1 MWENIKQWS
10 GRILTT
16 GGVVSILGFLWN
28 VVFPIPGQ
36 IDDGLAWAA
45 IVIQMW
51 VHVTDPITLLFAG
64 TAIACLGLG
73 TAKWWLDPVSRR
85 LSKKQDPPALPE
97 PAEPTREYATRT
109 PKEITHE
116 AFLHEFDD
124 EPWSSPEIGKW
135 LRFEGSILAAPDTRR
150 DPIEI
155 TMESRGDGEWV
166 FLHFD
171 NATWRE
177 QLTALKTGECIKGTG
192 KIVGV
197 EANNMTLHD
206 CKLLD
211 TVKSAGRGR
220 REDSHD
226 LP

>member
-1 MWENIKQWS
+1 MCENIKQWS
-10 GRILTT
+10 GRILT
-16 GGVVSILGFLWN
+16 GGAVSILVFLWS

-64 TAIACLGLG
+64 TAIACLGLS

-97 PAEPTREYATRT
+97 PAEPMRDYTSRT
-109 PKEITHE
+109 PNEITHE
-116 AFLHEFDD
+116 VFLHEFDD
-124 EPWSSPEIGKW
+124 EPWTSPEIGKW
-135 LRFEGSILAAPDTRR
+135 LRFEGGILAAPDTRR

-177 QLTALKTGECIKGTG
+177 QLAALKTGECIKGTG
-192 KIVGV
+192 KIAGA
-197 EANNMTLHD
+197 EFSNMTLHD

-211 TVKSAGRGR
+211 MVEGNYIR
-220 REDSHD
+220 D
-226 LP
+226 